1 MRLGGGLRGAILTP
15 WLPDLEVDFMIDRAT
30 VKPMPF
36 STVSP
41 KYQVVIPQ
49 AIREALGL
57 RSGEKVQVF
66 AFRNRIEIVPVKNV
80 RLLRGMVKGMNTEL
94 ERDGDRV

>member
-1 MRLGGGLRGAILTP
+1 MRLGGGPPWGNSTP
-15 WLPDLEVDFMIDRAT
+15 WLPDPTVDFGIDRAT

-49 AIREALGL
+49 AIREAIGL

>member
-1 MRLGGGLRGAILTP
+1 MIDVSGPKRLWNVGRYFGIDSR
-15 WLPDLEVDFMIDRAT
+15 IDRAT
-30 VKPMPF
+30 VKRMAF

-49 AIREALGL
+49 SIREAIGL
-57 RSGEKVQVF
+57 RSGEKVQVI

-80 RLLRGMVKGMNTEL
+80 RLLRGLVKGMSTDL

>member
-1 MRLGGGLRGAILTP
+1 ML
-15 WLPDLEVDFMIDRAT
+15 DLEVDFRIDRAT

-49 AIREALGL
+49 AIREAIGL